1 MKCPNRIRHSVL
13 GALATMMV
21 GSLAVSTAAAKGSK
35 LAYPVQLQG
44 IWYNDD
50 AEGKAQCRDYR
61 KSNKND
67 DDDEVSRYLVG
78 AMVISGSMMHDYSE
92 YGEGN
97 FYGLR
102 RLEKTG
108 RDSWRVGVAYGI
120 DTVPEESQTEDDTL
134 IVKLARGKLT
144 VRTLPHMLNL
154 KDSWQLNYKLAR
166 CADLPEGFD
175 RGKFEQ

>member
-1 MKCPNRIRHSVL
+1 MSGPNWIRHGVL
-13 GALATMMV
+13 GVLATMTV
-21 GSLAVSTAAAKGSK
+21 GSLAVSTAAARGSK

-61 KSNKND
+61 KSNKA

-78 AMVISGSMMHDYSE
+78 AMVISGSMMHGYSD

-120 DTVPEESQTEDDTL
+120 DTVPEDAQTEDDTL
-134 IVKLARGKLT
+134 IVKLARARLT
-144 VRTLPHMLNL
+144 VRTLPHPLNL

-166 CADLPEGFD
+166 CADLPKGFN
-175 RGKFEQ
+175 RG